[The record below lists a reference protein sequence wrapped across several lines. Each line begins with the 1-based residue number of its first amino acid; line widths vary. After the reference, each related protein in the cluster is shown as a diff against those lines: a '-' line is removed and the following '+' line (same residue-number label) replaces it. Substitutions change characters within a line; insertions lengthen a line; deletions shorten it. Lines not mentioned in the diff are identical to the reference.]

1 VIAGVNGAGKSS
13 VAGAALREQRGDYH
27 NADEVTLAYQARG
40 LSETGANSRAWHR
53 GRRDLTRAIDEAR
66 DFAFETTLGGKTI
79 TELLLRA
86 ARGEMRIR
94 MIYVGLESAELHIRR
109 VRQRV
114 AHGGH
119 DIAEDRIRQR
129 WTTSRANLI
138 RLLPVLTDLR
148 LFDNSNEASPEAG
161 HAPTPRLLLEI
172 RDRQIVATPPLDQVP
187 AWAKP
192 VLMAAAKL
200 KP

>member
-13 VAGAALREQRGDYH
+13 VAGAALRKQGGDYH
-27 NADEVTLAYQARG
+27 NPDEVTLAYQARG
-40 LSETGANSRAWHR
+40 LSKTEANSRAWHR
-53 GRRDLTRAIDEAR
+53 GRRDLTRAIDEGR

-119 DIAEDRIRQR
+119 DIPEDRIRQR

-148 LFDNSNEASPEAG
+148 LFDNSEEASPEAG
-161 HAPTPRLLLEI
+161 HAPAPRLLLGI
-172 RDRQIVATPPLDQVP
+172 RDRQIVATAPLDQVP

>member
-1 VIAGVNGAGKSS
+1 MLAGVNGAGKSS
-13 VAGAALREQRGDYH
+13 ILGAALREAGADYF
-27 NADEVTLAYQARG
+27 NPDELARELVARG
-40 LSETGANSRAWHR
+40 RTPAEANAEAWATGRT
-53 GRRDLTRAIDEAR
+53 LLERAIDER
-66 DFAFETTLGGKTI
+66 LTFAFETTLGGKSI
-79 TELLLRA
+79 TELLVRA
-86 ARGEMRIR
+86 ARNEMRIR
-94 MIYVGLESAELHIRR
+94 MIYVGLESAELHICRG
-109 VRQRV
+109 RQRV
-114 AHGGH
+114 AQGGH
-119 DIAEDRIRQR
+119 DIPGDRIRQR
-129 WTTSRANLI
+129 WTTSRRNLI